1 MTGVQWVT
9 LVGQLQPEETVRLRT
24 RLLRPYRVMLFD
36 DDINE
41 MNYVVHAL
49 LQSVNSLTQQEAE
62 QIMLTAHMT
71 GSAIVAICPRELAE
85 FYQQRLLSYRLTATI
100 EPE

>member
-1 MTGVQWVT
+1 MIGAQWVT
-9 LVGQLQPEETVRLRT
+9 PLDQLQPEEQVRLRT

-36 DDINE
+36 DEINE

-49 LQSVNSLTQQEAE
+49 CQSVNNLTQQEAE

-71 GSAIVAICPRELAE
+71 GNAVVAICPRELAE
-85 FYQQRLLSYRLTATI
+85 FYQQRLLSYHLTATI